1 MAAVLT
7 YSPLLAH
14 SCKTVDITLA
24 LDLLTSLQPWHWQGS
39 LKVYSIPVTRVICFK
54 KVAQRLVGR
63 EGEFQAFTF
72 LTGEITSEAP
82 ASFQRLWLTADALL
96 FPARTINMV
105 SSSQLAS
112 RNFTST

>member
-1 MAAVLT
+1 M
-7 YSPLLAH
+7 
-14 SCKTVDITLA
+14 
-24 LDLLTSLQPWHWQGS
+24 
-39 LKVYSIPVTRVICFK
+39 
-54 KVAQRLVGR
+54 GR
-63 EGEFQAFTF
+63 GEFQALAF
-72 LTGEITSEAP
+72 LIDEITSKAP